1 MSKKEE
7 EIILDNLDYEEYLKA
22 REIYMRK
29 LYKKEA
35 EKSWEQRKGNV
46 EYLGKGVT
54 YATLSD
60 FNHS

>member
-1 MSKKEE
+1 MGKKEE
-7 EIILDNLDYEEYLKA
+7 DVNLDNLDYEEFIEA
-22 REIYMRK
+22 RRLYMQK

-54 YATLSD
+54 YAILSD
-60 FNHS
+60 FNHT